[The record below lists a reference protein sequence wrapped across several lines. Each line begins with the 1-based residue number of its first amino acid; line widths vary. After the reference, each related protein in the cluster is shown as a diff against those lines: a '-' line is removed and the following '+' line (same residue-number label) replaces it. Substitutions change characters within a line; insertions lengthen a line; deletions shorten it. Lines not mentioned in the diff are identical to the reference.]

1 MLFRE
6 QRLHFPRDIQALCLR
21 ICRIR
26 HIRNRGTDAL
36 SPQFLTCRREDK
48 PFFHGMRIPAVQN
61 KTERKFSKF
70 IQKTKNEFKNMDNET
85 RELLIDCILL
95 SCTIA
100 GIIGVAAYYIHQF
113 IERIQNIFQ

>member
-1 MLFRE
+1 MITPIDNVQPSFNFQGVKLKTPKKLYPIKN
-6 QRLHFPRDIQALCLR
+6 QP
-21 ICRIR
+21 
-26 HIRNRGTDAL
+26 
-36 SPQFLTCRREDK
+36 
-48 PFFHGMRIPAVQN
+48 VQN

-113 IERIQNIFQ
+113 IEKIQNIFQ